1 MQCSSMAEKMF
12 EFPSMVR
19 GFHYYQKYWQP
30 QLDDELYCQHEHD
43 FFAIKVSI
51 KNTGVTVGHLL
62 METSRVTKFLL
73 DRGATAFIKL
83 HSTNYCVSPLVQG
96 GLEIP
101 CRVEIQMPL
110 TLNNREIID
119 LYKNMIDFSYDSR
132 EKDFVVGSFLSANE
146 EVESILEACISSA
159 RKKNKLGKENP
170 QHEKSDIRSFFY
182 VPSILSRTPRRD
194 DTDMEI
200 VCKIVTIDD

>member
-1 MQCSSMAEKMF
+1 MF

-19 GFHYYQKYWQP
+19 GFHYYRKYWQP
-30 QLDDELYCQHEHD
+30 QLDDELYCQHEQDKLFD
-43 FFAIKVSI
+43 FFAIKVCI

-62 METSRVTKFLL
+62 METSRATKLLL
-73 DRGATAFIKL
+73 DRGATSFIKL

-119 LYKNMIDFSYDSR
+119 LYKNMIDFSYDSH
-132 EKDFVVGSFLSANE
+132 EKDFVVGSFVSTNE
-146 EVESILEACISSA
+146 EVVSILEACISSA
-159 RKKNKLGKENP
+159 RKKNKLGKEDP

-182 VPSILSRTPRRD
+182 VPSILSSTPRRD
-194 DTDMEI
+194 DTNVEI
-200 VCKIVTIDD
+200 VCKVVTIDD

>member
-1 MQCSSMAEKMF
+1 
-12 EFPSMVR
+12 
-19 GFHYYQKYWQP
+19 
-30 QLDDELYCQHEHD
+30 
-43 FFAIKVSI
+43 
-51 KNTGVTVGHLL
+51 
-62 METSRVTKFLL
+62 METSRATKFLL
-73 DRGATAFIKL
+73 ERGAKAFIKL

-132 EKDFVVGSFLSANE
+132 EKRLCGWIVPLTNE
-146 EVESILEACISSA
+146 EVESILEASISSA

-170 QHEKSDIRSFFY
+170 QQEKSDIRSFFY
-182 VPSILSRTPRRD
+182 VPSILSSTPRRD

-200 VCKIVTIDD
+200 VCKVVTIDN

>member
-1 MQCSSMAEKMF
+1 
-12 EFPSMVR
+12 
-19 GFHYYQKYWQP
+19 
-30 QLDDELYCQHEHD
+30 
-43 FFAIKVSI
+43 
-51 KNTGVTVGHLL
+51 
-62 METSRVTKFLL
+62 METSRATKFLL
-73 DRGATAFIKL
+73 ERGAKAFIKL

-119 LYKNMIDFSYDSR
+119 LYKNMIDFSYDIR
-132 EKDFVVGSFLSANE
+132 EKDFVVGSFLSRNE

>member
-1 MQCSSMAEKMF
+1 MF

-19 GFHYYQKYWQP
+19 GFHYYRKYWQP

-43 FFAIKVSI
+43 FFAIKVCI

-73 DRGATAFIKL
+73 DRRATAFIKL

>member
-1 MQCSSMAEKMF
+1 MF

-19 GFHYYQKYWQP
+19 GFHYYRKYWQP

-43 FFAIKVSI
+43 FFAIKVCI

-73 DRGATAFIKL
+73 DRRATAFIKL

-132 EKDFVVGSFLSANE
+132 EKDFVVGSILSTNE

-159 RKKNKLGKENP
+159 RKKNKLGKEYP

-182 VPSILSRTPRRD
+182 VPSILSSTPRRD
-194 DTDMEI
+194 DTGMEI

>member
-1 MQCSSMAEKMF
+1 MAEKFF

-19 GFHYYQKYWQP
+19 GFHYYRKYWQH
-30 QLDDELYCQHEHD
+30 QLDDELYCKHEQDKLFD
-43 FFAIKVSI
+43 FFAIKVCI
-51 KNTGVTVGHLL
+51 KNTGVTFGHLL
-62 METSRVTKFLL
+62 LETSRATKFLL

-96 GLEIP
+96 GLQIP

-132 EKDFVVGSFLSANE
+132 EKRFCGWIVPLTNE
-146 EVESILEACISSA
+146 EVESILEASISSA

-170 QHEKSDIRSFFY
+170 QQEKSDIRSFFY
-182 VPSILSRTPRRD
+182 VPSILSSTPRRD